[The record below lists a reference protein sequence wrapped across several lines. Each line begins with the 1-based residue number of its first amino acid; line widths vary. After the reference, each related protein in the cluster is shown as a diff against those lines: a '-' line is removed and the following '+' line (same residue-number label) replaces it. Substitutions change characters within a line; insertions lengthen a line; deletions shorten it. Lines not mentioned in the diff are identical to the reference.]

1 MAMRTKLSL
10 AIFFFFLLALFSNLA
25 FGKCKETEVEEEDPE
40 LVTCKHQCQQPQQY
54 TEGDKRV
61 CLQRCDRYHRM
72 KQERE
77 KQIQEETREKKEE
90 ESREREEEQQEQH
103 EEQDENP
110 YIFEEDKDFE
120 TRVETEGGRIRVLKK
135 FTEKSKLL
143 QGIENFRLAI
153 LEARAHTFVSPRH
166 FDSEVV
172 FFNIKGRA
180 VLGLVS
186 ESETEKITLEP
197 GDMIHI
203 PAGTPLYIVNRD
215 ENDKLFLAMLH
226 IPVSVSTPGKF
237 EVIEFF
243 GPGGRDP
250 ESVLSAFSWNVLQ
263 AALQTPKGKLEKLFD
278 QQNEGSIFA
287 ISREQV
293 RALAPTKKS
302 SWWPFGG
309 ESKPQFNIFSK
320 RPTISNGYG
329 RLTEVGPDD
338 DEKSWLQRLNL
349 MLTFTNI
356 TQRSMSTIHYN
367 SHATKIALVIDG
379 RGHLQISCPHMSS
392 RSSHSKHDK
401 SSPSYHR
408 ISSDLKPGMVFV
420 VPPGH
425 PFVTIASNKENLL
438 MICFEVN
445 ARDNKKFTFAGK
457 DNIVSSLD
465 NVAKELAFNYPSEMV
480 NGVFDR
486 KESFFFPFELPREE
500 RGRRAD
506 A

>member
-1 MAMRTKLSL
+1 MATRAKLSL
-10 AIFFFFLLALFSNLA
+10 AIFLFFLLALISNLA
-25 FGKCKETEVEEEDPE
+25 LGKLKETEVEEDPE
-40 LVTCKHQCQQPQQY
+40 LVTCKHQCQQQRQY
-54 TEGDKRV
+54 TESDKRT
-61 CLQRCDRYHRM
+61 CLQQCDSM

-77 KQIQEETREKKEE
+77 KQVEEETREKEE
-90 ESREREEEQQEQH
+90 EHQEQH
-103 EEQDENP
+103 EEEEDENP
-110 YIFEEDKDFE
+110 YVFEEDKDFS
-120 TRVETEGGRIRVLKK
+120 TRVETEGGSIRVLKK

-172 FFNIKGRA
+172 LFNIKGRA
-180 VLGLVS
+180 VLGLVR

-215 ENDKLFLAMLH
+215 ENEKLLLAMLH
-226 IPVSVSTPGKF
+226 IPVSTPGKF
-237 EVIEFF
+237 EEFF

-263 AALQTPKGKLEKLFD
+263 AALQTPKGKLERLFN
-278 QQNEGSIFA
+278 QQNEGSIFK
-287 ISREQV
+287 ISRERV

-309 ESKPQFNIFSK
+309 ESKAQFNIFSK
-320 RPTISNGYG
+320 RPTFSNGYG
-329 RLTEVGPDD
+329 RLTEVGPD

-367 SHATKIALVIDG
+367 SHATKIALVMDG

-392 RSSHSKHDK
+392 RSDSKHDK

-408 ISSDLKPGMVFV
+408 ISADLKPGMVFV

-438 MICFEVN
+438 IICFEVN
-445 ARDNKKFTFAGK
+445 VRDNKKFTFAGK

-480 NGVFDR
+480 NGVSER
-486 KESFFFPFELPREE
+486 KESLFFPFELPSEE
-500 RGRRAD
+500 RGRRAV